1 MKISFAAY
9 AAIMCMMV
17 DIDQLDSKV
26 QLQIMKRSAQLKYV
40 IFHFLSIELLDIE
53 IFVAVKWLR
62 IQRPCKKIFLA
73 LWTPPSL
80 PNHFQRQQLFRDV
93 KLQQTT

>member
-1 MKISFAAY
+1 
-9 AAIMCMMV
+9 MCMMV

-53 IFVAVKWLR
+53 IFVAVK
-62 IQRPCKKIFLA
+62 
-73 LWTPPSL
+73 
-80 PNHFQRQQLFRDV
+80 
-93 KLQQTT
+93 